1 MKQKEK
7 DLLLKDLCSR
17 LTYGVKVKF
26 GDSKPALL
34 TVIEHDEFGW
44 QIGSEDE
51 FGGMITI
58 IDNVKPYL
66 FPLSSMTDEL
76 WDKEFMGCGITE
88 FTRDSFKYGCETL
101 EFNNSNPNLLSMVRF
116 INQLIKNH
124 FDIYGLIPMGLAID
138 ATGLNIY

>member
-1 MKQKEK
+1 MKQEEK
-7 DLLLKDLCSR
+7 DLLLKDLCGR

-34 TVIEHDEFGW
+34 TVIERDEFGW

-76 WDKEFMGCGITE
+76 WDKEFRGCSITE

-101 EFNNSNPNLLSMVRF
+101 EFNNSNPNLSSMVRF

-138 ATGLNIY
+138 ATGKNIY

>member
-1 MKQKEK
+1 MKKEEK
-7 DLLLKDLCSR
+7 DLLLKDLCGR

-34 TVIEHDEFGW
+34 TVIERDEFGW

-66 FPLSSMTDEL
+66 FPMSSMTKEQKEEFNTQSLKLQLQVIDEEIMYE
-76 WDKEFMGCGITE
+76 KATE
-88 FTRDSFKYGCETL
+88 FEVDFYNKHHLDWR
-101 EFNNSNPNLLSMVRF
+101 
-116 INQLIKNH
+116 
-124 FDIYGLIPMGLAID
+124 GLIPKGLAID